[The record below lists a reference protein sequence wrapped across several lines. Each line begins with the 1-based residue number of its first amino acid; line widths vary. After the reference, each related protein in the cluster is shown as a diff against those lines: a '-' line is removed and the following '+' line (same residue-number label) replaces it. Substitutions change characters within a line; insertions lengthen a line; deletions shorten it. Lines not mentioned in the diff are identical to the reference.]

1 MTARANSS
9 GDIDDIFWEAEL
21 SSNAGKD
28 RRWIIPD
35 KEDLDP
41 PESINFTENDAVVMF
56 SFSRFQSSTC
66 AATRTADILV
76 RILEERGRGVWDA
89 VGGEV
94 WEASLLLS
102 IWLRFHL
109 FSILS
114 RDPSQYVM
122 ELGCGVA
129 LPSLYISNYYAN
141 NYEDILFANSDT
153 FLKFTLSD
161 HDSCLLQNLASNI
174 DSLKDIK
181 AFDINNNPQVSQC
194 LEIAKLDWTIF
205 GSSQSFEEY
214 DALLPPA
221 LNRHSF
227 DIIYGSALCYAPCHK
242 CLAYLIRYEMEYRL
256 KVVGSNINKSVYR
269 YYLSG
274 RCKEV
279 IVIQIAE
286 REGFQDLVQMLKEM
300 NIRYTLEEVPDI
312 IYDQACQI
320 SVSNSSIAVEYQDT
334 VRRYVNY
341 LFHESR
347 VPTPSSNF
355 VPAIKTE
362 RELFALL
369 RVFQ

>member
-1 MTARANSS
+1 MTARANSC

-21 SSNAGKD
+21 SSNAVKD

-35 KEDLDP
+35 KQDLDP
-41 PESINFTENDAVVMF
+41 PESINSTENDAVVMF

-76 RILEERGRGVWDA
+76 RIVEERGRGVWDV

-102 IWLRFHL
+102 LWLRLHL

-114 RDPSQYVM
+114 RDSSQHVM

-141 NYEDILFANSDT
+141 NYEDSLFANSET

-174 DSLKDIK
+174 DSLEDIK
-181 AFDINNNPQVSQC
+181 AFDINNSPQVSQC

-205 GSSQSFEEY
+205 DSSQSFEEY

-242 CLAYLIRYEMEYRL
+242 CLAYLIRY
-256 KVVGSNINKSVYR
+256 
-269 YYLSG
+269 YLSG

-300 NIRYTLEEVPDI
+300 NIRHTLEEVPDV

-320 SVSNSSIAVEYQDT
+320 SVSNSSIAVEHQDT